1 MNRIRI
7 TLLAALSVLPLLWVP
22 SVAVAQSTAS
32 QETTIPGGM
41 LVLGTYF
48 GFVAMMFG
56 YLAVLHIRQRRLDQD
71 ILVLEKRLDDLAG
84 LQ

>member
-1 MNRIRI
+1 MSRIALI
-7 TLLAALSVLPLLWVP
+7 LFSTLIP
-22 SVAVAQSTAS
+22 STVFAQSTAS

-41 LVLGTYF
+41 LVIGTYF

-56 YLAVLHIRQRRLDQD
+56 YLAVLHMRQRRLDRD
-71 ILVLEKRLDDLAG
+71 VVALEKRLDELAG